1 MGFFLVPPNM
11 RKNIGGHA
19 GFQDRG
25 QVGTGVP
32 GYMSMRGYQGFEQPT
47 AIGARYFPPEPD
59 YDETSDQPT
68 PIAAGYVSNGGRP
81 AYRNRVYNAA
91 KKKRKTFG
99 FSREDMDDLSKKGY
113 DEDWQAK
120 PRSHR

>member
-11 RKNIGGHA
+11 RSNIGGHA

-32 GYMSMRGYQGFEQPT
+32 GYMGMRGYQGFEQPT
-47 AIGARYFPPEPD
+47 AIGARYFAPEPD

-81 AYRNRVYNAA
+81 AYRQRVYNAA
-91 KKKRKTFG
+91 KKDQKALG
-99 FSREDMDDLSKKGY
+99 FSKKDVTDLSKEGY
-113 DEDWQAK
+113 GPDWTAI

>member
-11 RKNIGGHA
+11 RSNIGGHA

-32 GYMSMRGYQGFEQPT
+32 GYMSMRGYQGFEEPT

-59 YDETSDQPT
+59 FDEESDQPT

-81 AYRNRVYNAA
+81 AYRQRVYNAA
-91 KKKRKTFG
+91 KKRKKALG
-99 FSREDMDDLSKKGY
+99 FDTESLEGLSKEGY
-113 DEDWQAK
+113 APDWQAV